1 MEKNQQQKHIVG
13 TYPKTKGK
21 IVETEKKN
29 RYENQNYHTAGIHV
43 VPKYIQKKQ
52 RQYRYLL
59 RTLFYYCLLLS
70 ELFSYS
76 VVWWGIVPDKGDK
89 SWQKY
94 KKITWE
100 NLCHRYSPCGKS
112 FETGIVPVARYSLP
126 LSSVLFKNS
135 THWLSNQNTAFSYVM
150 Y

>member
-1 MEKNQQQKHIVG
+1 MEKNQQKKHIVG

-29 RYENQNYHTAGIHV
+29 RYENQNYHTVGIHVHV

-59 RTLFYYCLLLS
+59 RTLFYYCVLLR

-76 VVWWGIVPDKGDK
+76 VVW
-89 SWQKY
+89 
-94 KKITWE
+94 
-100 NLCHRYSPCGKS
+100 
-112 FETGIVPVARYSLP
+112 
-126 LSSVLFKNS
+126 
-135 THWLSNQNTAFSYVM
+135 
-150 Y
+150 